1 MGKRKGGKAYETKR
15 PGSHFSPGYTGIID
29 ACKVFRVAFMGEDF
43 PYVGAPEFRLYLG
56 GRSANILL
64 PLCFS
69 GQKLDLLRK
78 NPRVA
83 FEMDC
88 GHHLMESDVPCGYG
102 YRFQSVMG
110 CGLAQEGHRCGG
122 EKSGPFLPDGPPD
135 RKAFSFTDREA
146 EQVTVC
152 RVLVQELSAKARDSM

>member
-1 MGKRKGGKAYETKR
+1 M
-15 PGSHFSPGYTGIID
+15 
-29 ACKVFRVAFMGEDF
+29 
-43 PYVGAPEFRLYLG
+43 
-56 GRSANILL
+56 
-64 PLCFS
+64 
-69 GQKLDLLRK
+69 LRK

-88 GHHLMESDVPCGYG
+88 GHALMESDVPCGYG

-110 CGLAQEGHRCGG
+110 LGLAQEVTDVA
-122 EKSGPFLPDGPPD
+122 EKKAGLSCLMAHQTG
-135 RKAFSFTDREA
+135 RAFSFTDREA

>member
-1 MGKRKGGKAYETKR
+1 MRRKDREVT
-15 PGSHFSPGYTGIID
+15 SPEAIREIID

-43 PYVGAPEFRLYLG
+43 PYVVPLNFGYTWEEGQLVFYFHCASQ
-56 GRSANILL
+56 GR
-64 PLCFS
+64 
-69 GQKLDLLRK
+69 KLDLMRK

-88 GHHLMESDVPCGYG
+88 GHDLMESDVPCGYG

-110 CGLAQEGHRCGG
+110 CGLAQEVTDVA
-122 EKSGPFLPDGPPD
+122 EKKAGLSCLMAHQTG
-135 RKAFSFTDREA
+135 KAFSFTDQEA

-152 RVLVQELSAKARDSM
+152 RVLVQALSAKARNSM